1 MPPNS
6 VLIADDHLLLRD
18 TLVHFLETDAD
29 FRIDAASTF
38 AEALDKVQANNGYD
52 VVLLDVVMPGM
63 AGLDSVVQMLA
74 ANPGGAVVLMSGQ
87 IPHALIDA
95 AVRAGARGFIP
106 KSLPAGTLRQALRQV
121 IAGRV
126 YLPPELHSDL
136 PRTLPPGLAHLTP
149 QEGRV
154 LRHLCEGRSN
164 KEIARAMDLTEVTIK
179 THMRAI
185 CTKLDARNRTHAALL
200 GSTHF
205 KA

>member
-1 MPPNS
+1 MAPFL

-18 TLVHFLETDAD
+18 TLVHYLAQNGDMQVDAV
-29 FRIDAASTF
+29 ASF
-38 AEALDKVQANNGYD
+38 DEALDRVRKAGRQD

-63 AGLDSVVQMLA
+63 AGLASIVQMLA
-74 ANPGGAVVLMSGQ
+74 ANDGGAVVLMSGQ
-87 IPHALIDA
+87 TPHALIEA
-95 AVRAGARGFIP
+95 AIRAGARGFIP
-106 KSLPAGTLRQALRQV
+106 KSLPARSVREALLQV
-121 IAGRV
+121 IGGRV
-126 YLPPELHSDL
+126 YLPPDLHSDL
-136 PRTLPPGLAHLTP
+136 PRGLPSGLAHLTP

-185 CTKLDARNRTHAALL
+185 CAKLDARNRTHAALI
-200 GSTHF
+200 GSMHL

>member
-1 MPPNS
+1 MPPSS

-18 TLVHFLETDAD
+18 TLLHYLDAEPD
-29 FRIDAASTF
+29 LQIDAASTF
-38 AEALDKVQANNGYD
+38 AEALDKVQAHGRYD
-52 VVLLDVVMPGM
+52 VVVLDVVMPGM
-63 AGLDSVVQMLA
+63 SGLESVVQMLA
-74 ANPGGAVVLMSGQ
+74 ANAGGAVVLMSGQ
-87 IPHALIDA
+87 IPHALIDGA
-95 AVRAGARGFIP
+95 MRAGARGFIP

-121 IAGRV
+121 LAGRV

-136 PRTLPPGLAHLTP
+136 PRALPAGLAHLTP

-185 CTKLDARNRTHAALL
+185 CTKLDARNRTHAALI

>member
-18 TLVHFLETDAD
+18 TLVHFLEADAD

-74 ANPGGAVVLMSGQ
+74 ANVGGAVVLMSGQ

-154 LRHLCEGRSN
+154 LHHLCEGMSN